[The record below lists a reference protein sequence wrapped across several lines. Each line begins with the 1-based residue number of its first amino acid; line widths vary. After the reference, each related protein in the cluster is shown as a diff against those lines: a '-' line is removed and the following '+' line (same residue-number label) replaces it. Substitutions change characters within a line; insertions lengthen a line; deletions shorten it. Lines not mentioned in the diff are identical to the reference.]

1 MELGIIGLSTS
12 GKTTI
17 FNTLTKSNRPTS
29 AASTGMLELFS
40 LIVPVPDP
48 RVDRLAELQ
57 QPDKITYAHVT
68 YTDIAGL
75 DKDLGKTGLSG
86 RLRNKIAPMDALVHV
101 VRAFES
107 AQVPHPR
114 GSVDPQRDLD
124 GLDSEFLLA
133 DLITIENRIKRIDEE
148 MAKGASGRERQA
160 LEAEKKHFQHLHA
173 ALEEGIP
180 LRDLGLTADEKAG
193 LSGYS
198 LLTLKP
204 TIILLNLGDEMA
216 APEELIAYD
225 HQETTIIAI
234 RGQLEMEISQLEPN
248 EAEIFMEEFE
258 IETLAR
264 ERVLQASASL
274 VGRITFFTV
283 GKPEV
288 RAWLLPVGATAVE
301 AAYTIHTDL
310 GRGFIRAEVISYEKL
325 IQAGGLA
332 EARHAGETHIE
343 GKDYVVQ
350 DGDVIRIRFSV

>member
-1 MELGIIGLSTS
+1 MELGIIGLPTS

-17 FNTLTKSNRPTS
+17 FNTLTKSDRPTS

-48 RVDRLAELQ
+48 RVDRLAKLY
-57 QPDKITYAHVT
+57 QPQKTTYAKVT

-75 DKDLGKTGLSG
+75 DKDLGTTGLSG
-86 RLRNKIAPMDALVHV
+86 RLRNKIAPMDALVHI
-101 VRAFES
+101 VRAFEN
-107 AQVPHPR
+107 ARVPHPL

-124 GLDSEFLLA
+124 SLDSEFLLA
-133 DLITIENRIKRIDEE
+133 DLITVENRLERINEE

-160 LEAEKKHFQHLHA
+160 LEAEKKHFQHLRA
-173 ALEEGIP
+173 TLEEGIP
-180 LRDLGLTADEKAG
+180 LRDLGLTTDEKAD
-193 LSGYS
+193 LRGYS

-204 TIILLNLGDEMA
+204 TIVLLNIGDEA
-216 APEELIAYD
+216 VAPEELVTYD

-234 RGQLEMEISQLEPN
+234 RGQLEMEISQLEPE
-248 EAEIFMEEFE
+248 EAAIFKEEFE

-274 VGRITFFTV
+274 VGRLTFFTV
-283 GKPEV
+283 SEEEV

-310 GRGFIRAEVISYEKL
+310 GRGFIRAEVISYDKL
-325 IQAGGLA
+325 LQAGGLA

-343 GKDYVVQ
+343 GKDYIVQ
-350 DGDVIRIRFSV
+350 EGDVLQIRFSG